1 MNNLCFS
8 SSLAL
13 ANIRK
18 EDSIWNQLWF
28 VSHETGVQTQTCF
41 DLNQYMVDLC
51 LRIELLLSAKEQ
63 IESKVSFSRRGSIQL
78 AHLVV
83 NPHIL
88 SCEDDNRY
96 GMLWYCMVWRKTS
109 WRTKLSCWNFLL
121 SHWKKVRRLDVLRQF
136 FRHERPRHLLHYILE
151 LYEFVARGF
160 WSILRGMGGG
170 STAVW
175 NLSENS
181 SDLVAWPVPYT
192 VMTNRAYNCWKKH
205 TLNPEITFLYQIH
218 DQKALFKVPKIWFGS
233 ELIFAGRCDRRL
245 PNSAMFIVTY

>member
-1 MNNLCFS
+1 MHRSFNLIECSMNNLCFS

-28 VSHETGVQTQTCF
+28 DSHETGVQTQTCF
-41 DLNQYMVDLC
+41 DLNQYVVDLC

-121 SHWKKVRRLDVLRQF
+121 SHWKKSGDLMFYVSSFGTNDRDIF
-136 FRHERPRHLLHYILE
+136 CII
-151 LYEFVARGF
+151 F
-160 WSILRGMGGG
+160 WICM
-170 STAVW
+170 
-175 NLSENS
+175 NL
-181 SDLVAWPVPYT
+181 
-192 VMTNRAYNCWKKH
+192 
-205 TLNPEITFLYQIH
+205 
-218 DQKALFKVPKIWFGS
+218 
-233 ELIFAGRCDRRL
+233 
-245 PNSAMFIVTY
+245 

>member
-151 LYEFVARGF
+151 LYEYVARGF
-160 WSILRGMGGG
+160 LFILRGMGGG

-192 VMTNRAYNCWKKH
+192 VMTNRAYNCWKNIPW
-205 TLNPEITFLYQIH
+205 TLKLLFCIKFMIKKPCLKFPKSDLVPNWYSQAAATVDCQI
-218 DQKALFKVPKIWFGS
+218 QPCS
-233 ELIFAGRCDRRL
+233 
-245 PNSAMFIVTY
+245 

>member
-1 MNNLCFS
+1 MDNLCLNFS

-28 VSHETGVQTQTCF
+28 DSHETGVQTQTCF
-41 DLNQYMVDLC
+41 DPNQYVVDLC

-96 GMLWYCMVWRKTS
+96 GMLWYGMVCRKTS

-121 SHWKKVRRLDVLRQF
+121 SHWNKIRRLDVLRQF

-151 LYEFVARGF
+151 LYEYVARGF
-160 WSILRGMGGG
+160 LFILGGG
-170 STAVW
+170 STAIW

-181 SDLVAWPVPYT
+181 SDLVAW
-192 VMTNRAYNCWKKH
+192 
-205 TLNPEITFLYQIH
+205 LLYLYCY
-218 DQKALFKVPKIWFGS
+218 DK
-233 ELIFAGRCDRRL
+233 
-245 PNSAMFIVTY
+245 